1 MLRAAIIASFL
12 TVSSSVAPLPFA
24 PFAQAYDQIAAA
36 QAQTRMTAADRKDWG
51 GVLNEMAL
59 SGDPAARDL
68 GMWRILSAGEGGW
81 RDYRDFVTRNP
92 DWPNLKQ
99 IRTKGERTMPPGLS
113 LAEIDGFSGGAI
125 YTGTGPVRPAGG
137 AGSAGRPADAVG

>member
-36 QAQTRMTAADRKDWG
+36 QAHTMLTGADRKDWG

-92 DWPNLKQ
+92 NTRDPP
-99 IRTKGERTMPPGLS
+99 RTQQSPDIHRIPACPSEYRDCHAT
-113 LAEIDGFSGGAI
+113 
-125 YTGTGPVRPAGG
+125 VRPLNVGIAPTPE
-137 AGSAGRPADAVG
+137 PACAS